1 MLRHCF
7 HMKLSIRQRVG
18 LFHKRLITL
27 TAFKDLKWEFLLQI
41 KQKKNRKCLS
51 VMEDSKP
58 WQRNQTR
65 SKRAT
70 KKCLRYVVYIY
81 NCGLSIDK
89 LYGGCNYI
97 CFDSFRFFTVRVFS
111 SQMSL
116 MSIFSM
122 IFYCTEEILCF
133 MYPQH
138 RFTLVFLNS
147 VNWLYKY
154 QMSISMLSS
163 KRLSRGFLFF

>member
-1 MLRHCF
+1 MSELYGRF
-7 HMKLSIRQRVG
+7 QA
-18 LFHKRLITL
+18 L
-27 TAFKDLKWEFLLQI
+27 TAESNKV
-41 KQKKNRKCLS
+41 KKSYEK
-51 VMEDSKP
+51 VSKIC
-58 WQRNQTR
+58 
-65 SKRAT
+65 SI
-70 KKCLRYVVYIY
+70 YITVDY
-81 NCGLSIDK
+81 LVSIDK

-138 RFTLVFLNS
+138 RLHWCF
-147 VNWLYKY
+147 
-154 QMSISMLSS
+154 
-163 KRLSRGFLFF
+163 